1 MLRLRLGRRRSP
13 PRGFACTVRLL
24 DDTEITCNV
33 QKDTKGQRVLDH
45 VCNHL
50 DLLERDYFCLHYR
63 DTDGQTHWVD
73 VSRPLVK
80 QLKCSPPYVLC
91 FRVRFYPP
99 DALAL
104 REEISRYLLFLQLK
118 RDLRH
123 GHLLAPAADMAWLIA
138 FILQAETGDYD
149 PEECTDDREARV
161 ALLPPAAHP
170 SLLTHAHHLH
180 RTQLRGQTPAQAEE
194 NFLQKVQ
201 ELETYGFN
209 PQPCRDVTGMPV
221 LLGFTPPGLSVLQ
234 DGKRVIFLPWS
245 EIRKLKFEGKT
256 FHVHCVEKEKRF
268 TLPFHAASP
277 TACKH
282 VWRSA
287 VDSQA
292 FYQLERSS
300 EIRAVS
306 SSNLLFRRSKHRFS
320 GRVAKE
326 VLEASNRIQRHPP
339 IVNRS
344 RMVETMSCPTISR
357 DAVAPLYS
365 ATESYLLHDLGFP
378 DEDGHST
385 PVPRQR
391 NGDAAD
397 RISVS
402 CLELNVARTHNHHQ
416 QQPHRHPQ
424 HHAQLQHKHLTQ
436 KQQQQQNLQQNSHQG
451 QARRQQQQQLVVEVP
466 AAEAKR
472 GHAGT
477 QEPPSQG
484 RAALTAATATGGGGR
499 PVPDTESQS
508 EEPTEDGETPEG
520 REFPAPDADWCEADF
535 DESALQEAEE
545 EEMDEV
551 SRLTDRNLALLTAGR
566 DRYGRVARAGLR
578 AVLAACAVVLV
589 TVPLLLVLLE
599 SPLDVALLRDLRR
612 TPEFTQFH
620 VEYFCPM
627 QRRLGATFRSLAG
640 SVDESCDRLD

>member
-1 MLRLRLGRRRSP
+1 
-13 PRGFACTVRLL
+13 
-24 DDTEITCNV
+24 
-33 QKDTKGQRVLDH
+33 
-45 VCNHL
+45 
-50 DLLERDYFCLHYR
+50 
-63 DTDGQTHWVD
+63 
-73 VSRPLVK
+73 
-80 QLKCSPPYVLC
+80 
-91 FRVRFYPP
+91 
-99 DALAL
+99 
-104 REEISRYLLFLQLK
+104 
-118 RDLRH
+118 
-123 GHLLAPAADMAWLIA
+123 MAWLIA
-138 FILQAETGDYD
+138 FILQADTGDYD

-170 SLLTHAHHLH
+170 SLLTHAHDLH

-292 FYQLERSS
+292 FY
-300 EIRAVS
+300 
-306 SSNLLFRRSKHRFS
+306 H

-424 HHAQLQHKHLTQ
+424 HHVQLQHKHLTQ
-436 KQQQQQNLQQNSHQG
+436 KQQQQQQRNQQQNLQQNSHQG
-451 QARRQQQQQLVVEVP
+451 QAYRQQQQQQLVVEVP
-466 AAEAKR
+466 VAEAKR

-484 RAALTAATATGGGGR
+484 RAAPTMATATGGGGGH
-499 PVPDTESQS
+499 PMPDTESQS

-599 SPLDVALLRDLRR
+599 SRLDVALLRDLRR

-640 SVDESCDRLD
+640 SVDESCDHLD